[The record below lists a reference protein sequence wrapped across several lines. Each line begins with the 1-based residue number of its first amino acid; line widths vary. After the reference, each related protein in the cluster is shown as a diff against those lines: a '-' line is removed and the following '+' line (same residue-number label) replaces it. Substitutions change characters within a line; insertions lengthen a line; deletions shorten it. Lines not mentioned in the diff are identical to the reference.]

1 MEIIAYSCIGNEQK
15 AAEDARREIENGGY
29 RIKRWFA
36 DEAAPGPRSRAPRF
50 TEMLHHLQAG
60 DTIVVTKLHHLGS
73 NAEDVLATLQAL
85 DAQRID
91 LIVLELGAARLQSDA
106 GRLMLKTLSAVVDIE
121 KNRVRA
127 RAKPCSEPARSAGKR
142 SGRAGKLPRELR
154 AKIITDYCQGVGV
167 TELARR
173 YDISRPRIQEVVD
186 PKRKDDE
193 PLPFAWGD

>member
-1 MEIIAYSCIGNEQK
+1 MEIIVYSCIGNAQK
-15 AAEDARREIENGGY
+15 AEDVRREIENGGY

-60 DTIVVTKLHHLGS
+60 ATLAVTRLHHLGS
-73 NAEDVLATLQAL
+73 NAEDILATLRAL
-85 DAQRID
+85 DARRID
-91 LIVLELGAARLQSDA
+91 LIVLEFGETRLQSDA

-121 KNRVRA
+121 QKRVRV
-127 RAKPCSEPARSAGKR
+127 KSCSEPGRPTVKRSA
-142 SGRAGKLPRELR
+142 RAAKLPRELR

-173 YDISRPRIQEVVD
+173 YDLSRPRIQEVVD